1 MTTKDLEYYI
11 NLVNKA
17 VVSFERIYSKFERS
31 STITKA
37 VASES
42 NPCPSLHWKPIALYL
57 NFKRKLQRERYKNFL
72 EPTWPKIGLPK
83 WYNWQRTCQPMQ
95 EMQVWPL
102 GQEDQLEKE
111 MANHSSILVWE
122 SQGQRILAGYS
133 LWGCRRIGHNL
144 VTKQQQ
150 ALILQILTDII
161 KVWCFPYKW
170 FGFFA
175 WIPRQVCVFIFFL
188 LFFCLCVFLIV
199 LLECLDVGHLG
210 QSSKPCGKPPFLLPK
225 FPEVLLT
232 QLPFFNLYSFGA
244 LSFNQIWSNQPW
256 KSHWK
261 IFNWIMLISISFIS
275 QWPWRLEI
283 CVITSIVLL
292 FSECVSTCM
301 HCWIKDLS

>member
-1 MTTKDLEYYI
+1 
-11 NLVNKA
+11 
-17 VVSFERIYSKFERS
+17 
-31 STITKA
+31 
-37 VASES
+37 
-42 NPCPSLHWKPIALYL
+42 
-57 NFKRKLQRERYKNFL
+57 
-72 EPTWPKIGLPK
+72 
-83 WYNWQRTCQPMQ
+83 MQ

-199 LLECLDVGHLG
+199 LLECLDVSHLG
-210 QSSKPCGKPPFLLPK
+210 QSSKTCGGSLI
-225 FPEVLLT
+225 
-232 QLPFFNLYSFGA
+232 YSFKS
-244 LSFNQIWSNQPW
+244 SFVSENFSC
-256 KSHWK
+256 
-261 IFNWIMLISISFIS
+261 ISFAVS
-275 QWPWRLEI
+275 FGLWG
-283 CVITSIVLL
+283 LL
-292 FSECVSTCM
+292 LYVC
-301 HCWIKDLS
+301 